1 MLVVLVLV
9 VVLLVVDVLV
19 VVAAVVVVVVVV
31 VVAAV
36 VVVVVGGDSLPDSLP
51 ADERSAHPA
60 AIKSPQVI
68 RATDRVL
75 IPGTIG
81 NAPGWSP
88 APSTSVG
95 GDELGP
101 ERRP

>member
-19 VVAAVVVVVVVV
+19 VVAAVV
-31 VVAAV
+31 V